1 MSLLSHPLRLT
12 TKSASHFIGHPDGL
26 ASNVRDH
33 SIAWFHKSMPW
44 QAFDG
49 V

>member
-12 TKSASHFIGHPDGL
+12 AKSASHFIGHQDGL
-26 ASNVRDH
+26 ESNVRDH
-33 SIAWFHKSMPW
+33 SIAWFQKKLPW
-44 QAFDG
+44 QAFDS